1 MANCFFDRLSATLQ
15 QFESDA
21 LRGHLLRVHLSR
33 AVLTVLLVGMLSAV
47 VPSIAVGAGTLLK
60 PGTSHQVVSAVASAA
75 SLTKLPKAT
84 LAELPT
90 AASDSFVSMSLR
102 STCLV
107 ALACTY
113 GTSSSKKTAVVFGD
127 SHAVMWMP
135 AVLPRLLSNG
145 YRVTLV
151 WFGACPAAQVDV
163 YLPTYEYPATCNA
176 VRTAEISS
184 IINVHP
190 SLVLLAERD
199 HLVPS
204 GPGTFYTPTTWTS
217 ALETTIRTLKGAGSK
232 VGVIEDGPSFPW
244 SVPTCLSQSPSMAKA
259 CGVQVGSGQASD
271 MHAAEAGAAAH
282 AGAFFIPT
290 HQWLCATSCSAV
302 IQSMVVYTDNDHLTK
317 SYAGYL
323 SGVMGSA
330 LGTFIH

>member
-1 MANCFFDRLSATLQ
+1 MDGELLLRPPECYLAAVRVRRVEGASLASTPVSGSAHRVVGWDVECRCSEHCSWCRNAVEARDLPSSGVRRRKCCLVDEIAKGNTRRIANCRKRFFCLDVTSKY
-15 QFESDA
+15 
-21 LRGHLLRVHLSR
+21 
-33 AVLTVLLVGMLSAV
+33 
-47 VPSIAVGAGTLLK
+47 VPRRPRMHVWNVIV
-60 PGTSHQVVSAVASAA
+60 
-75 SLTKLPKAT
+75 
-84 LAELPT
+84 
-90 AASDSFVSMSLR
+90 
-102 STCLV
+102 
-107 ALACTY
+107 
-113 GTSSSKKTAVVFGD
+113 KKD
-127 SHAVMWMP
+127 VMWMP